1 MALVTTIEMKLLLS
15 QLDSGTQES
24 QSESK
29 CESVNFIENS
39 GLSNNMGI
47 QLQAANLMETLWF
60 RGKDDTNLPQ
70 HPGKVNSVQE
80 ACAKCFGVHIP

>member
-1 MALVTTIEMKLLLS
+1 
-15 QLDSGTQES
+15 
-24 QSESK
+24 
-29 CESVNFIENS
+29 
-39 GLSNNMGI
+39 MGI

-80 ACAKCFGVHIP
+80 AFAKGFAVHILEFEVLQTT

>member
-1 MALVTTIEMKLLLS
+1 
-15 QLDSGTQES
+15 
-24 QSESK
+24 
-29 CESVNFIENS
+29 
-39 GLSNNMGI
+39 MGI

-80 ACAKCFGVHIP
+80 ACAKCFPVHVLEFEILQTT